1 MKITLSTMV
10 IVLVQI
16 PLQLDYIKSKE
27 DVFIEIVM
35 MLFGV
40 TSGVGVLIAMNIKD
54 KVVMSK
60 LEIFADCI
68 IALIATII
76 VHYAMLFYRS
86 PYPRFIVDFAVS
98 LFSYVIIT
106 TLKKAGDKKLKKIIR
121 KNVEGDSEE
130 DE

>member
-1 MKITLSTMV
+1 MKITCVSLL
-10 IVLVQI
+10 IFLVQI
-16 PLQLDYIKSKE
+16 PMQLDYIKSKE

-40 TSGVGVLIAMNIKD
+40 ISGVGVLIAMNIKD
-54 KVVMSK
+54 KIVMSTSG
-60 LEIFADCI
+60 IVADCI

-86 PYPRFIVDFAVS
+86 AYPRFIVDFAVS

-106 TLKKAGDKKLKKIIR
+106 TLKKSGDRRVKKIIK
-121 KNVEGDSEE
+121 KNIDDEE
-130 DE
+130 E

>member
-1 MKITLSTMV
+1 MV

-121 KNVEGDSEE
+121 KNVEGDNDE

>member
-1 MKITLSTMV
+1 MKITLSTIV
-10 IVLVQI
+10 IFLVQI
-16 PLQLDYIKSKE
+16 PLQLDYIKNTG
-27 DVFIEIVM
+27 DIFIEVVM

-40 TSGVGVLIAMNIKD
+40 VSGVGVLIAMNIKD

-60 LEIFADCI
+60 SEIFADCI

-76 VHYAMLFYRS
+76 VHYSMLFYHS

-106 TLKKAGDKKLKKIIR
+106 TIKKAGDKRLKKIIR
-121 KNVEGDSEE
+121 KNIEE
-130 DE
+130 EYDE

>member
-130 DE
+130 EE